1 MHILFCATETTAPDG
16 SRLPTAALPL
26 SLDDEVQY
34 RCAGF
39 VQAEIERY
47 SEEIAE
53 GRPEDHRSS
62 EEEDDEE
69 EEPELEEQPKAK
81 KGRGKGK
88 AAAKAPAPGASLLI
102 SMLIRMLIGS

>member
-53 GRPEDHRSS
+53 GHSEDRGSS
-62 EEEDDEE
+62 EEDDDDDEDP
-69 EEPELEEQPKAK
+69 EPEEQPKGK

-88 AAAKAPAPGASLLI
+88 TAAKAPVPGAWAPSIYAVCLLTEY
-102 SMLIRMLIGS
+102 

>member
-26 SLDDEVQY
+26 FLDDEVQH

-53 GRPEDHRSS
+53 EHPEDHRSS
-62 EEEDDEE
+62 DDEDDEE
-69 EEPELEEQPKAK
+69 EEHEPEEQLKGK

-88 AAAKAPAPGASLLI
+88 TAAKAPAPSACLPVSPP
-102 SMLIRMLIGS
+102 IRMLIG